1 MTRLDRLILM
11 EIIGP
16 FVGSAFLFTGL
27 FFAGGD
33 LIRFASYLQGGA
45 GAWMVAQMIF
55 FRFPM
60 IIALTF
66 PMAILLGT
74 LLSFGRLSGDS
85 ELIAL
90 VAAGISFERVVAPV
104 AVFGLAVSLVG
115 LWFNESVVP
124 DATRRGE
131 ALVTAYKARGGA
143 NLLSADAFTLP
154 LRDGKGNLTLLHVDG
169 GVDPATANL
178 RNVSIEIWQDGV
190 PANFFAAETAEW
202 QPGTKNWRLRHG
214 RAVSLGATSA
224 VTAFEGLSTD
234 EVTLDT
240 PQELAALELPV
251 GQVSTA
257 QLRRRA
263 NILRAGGNLGD
274 AREADVEIANRA
286 SLPFASLVFA
296 LIGAPLGVSPKRAG
310 KGLGF
315 GMSVLITFSYWMA
328 MQVLA
333 VVARAGY
340 LPPFVALMLPNA
352 VCLGLAILLSRRV
365 FRA

>member
-60 IIALTF
+60 FIALTF

-143 NLLSADAFTLP
+143 
-154 LRDGKGNLTLLHVDG
+154 
-169 GVDPATANL
+169 PA
-178 RNVSIEIWQDGV
+178 
-190 PANFFAAETAEW
+190 
-202 QPGTKNWRLRHG
+202 
-214 RAVSLGATSA
+214 
-224 VTAFEGLSTD
+224 
-234 EVTLDT
+234 
-240 PQELAALELPV
+240 
-251 GQVSTA
+251 
-257 QLRRRA
+257 
-263 NILRAGGNLGD
+263 
-274 AREADVEIANRA
+274 AR
-286 SLPFASLVFA
+286 
-296 LIGAPLGVSPKRAG
+296 
-310 KGLGF
+310 
-315 GMSVLITFSYWMA
+315 W
-328 MQVLA
+328 
-333 VVARAGY
+333 
-340 LPPFVALMLPNA
+340 
-352 VCLGLAILLSRRV
+352 
-365 FRA
+365 